1 MQSLIKETLL
11 EFLKNTN
18 ALSDRKFGFLLGR
31 STVSQLMNV
40 LDKWTEALNN
50 GAHVDVIYNAFIIQY
65 HIKGY

>member
-31 STVSQLMNV
+31 STVSRLMNV

-50 GAHVDVIYNAFIIQY
+50 GAHVDAIYNAFIIQY